1 MTIYV
6 DINGMWGP
14 ADELV
19 FIDDSRWEIEDYT
32 LLETYSTNWVL
43 NFSASHGRMTPREWA
58 EIHDVDRNLST
69 DNTKRYNNTNTK
81 EK

>member
-19 FIDDSRWEIEDYT
+19 FIDDSRWEVADYE
-32 LLETYSTNWVL
+32 LLERYSTNWVL
-43 NFSASHGRMTPREWA
+43 NFSASHGKMTPREWA
-58 EIHDVDRNLST
+58 GIHDVDSFLST
-69 DNTKRYNNTNTK
+69 GNTDTYNTETK